1 MEEFPN
7 IISFDKWVELN
18 GLSGEIESVDCI
30 ECRGTGEIEC
40 VECGSDIECGYCDGT
55 GEIGEP
61 VEIEEY
67 NLKVSEDR
75 KKWREIWKS
84 QKN

>member
-18 GLSGEIESVDCI
+18 GLSGEIESVDCSY
-30 ECRGTGEIEC
+30 CDGTGEIEC
-40 VECGSDIECGYCDGT
+40 NCCGSETDCSYCDGT

-67 NLKVSEDR
+67 NLKVLEDR